1 MWCAFGGGMSWAV
14 YIFCMLIM
22 GAGLYTS
29 LFFASTAVVA
39 LAEIL
44 ARRIKTPVTVL
55 MVPMIIPL
63 IPGGTLYYAMSYLLE
78 SRYELFAQE
87 ARSLTLQ
94 VFAIAL
100 GIIITTSLS
109 RAVFTEMCIRDR
121 RRPLRQRPTTS
132 GRTEA
137 RPQRP
142 PYGAL
147 NGQKSQW
154 CPASPGH

>member
-1 MWCAFGGGMSWAV
+1 MIQLYYETAAACIGSLGFAMLFNLRGRRLLWCAFGGGMSWAV

-29 LFFASTAVVA
+29 LFFASAAVVA

-78 SRYELFAQE
+78 IRYELFARE

-109 RAVFTEMCIRDR
+109 RAVFTVIYRLKE
-121 RRPLRQRPTTS
+121 
-132 GRTEA
+132 
-137 RPQRP
+137 
-142 PYGAL
+142 
-147 NGQKSQW
+147 K
-154 CPASPGH
+154 